1 MAEIENFRRLFDY
14 DNWANAAHL
23 ESLRKA
29 AQPPASA
36 LRAFA
41 HVLATRRIWLKRL
54 EPARYA
60 TELKFYPALDV
71 AGCAALMT
79 EEQALWKELLA
90 GLGDAGL
97 DQRREFRDSLGNPY
111 TMRVRDMLMH
121 VLLHSAHHRGQ
132 VALELR
138 QAGFTPA
145 DADLYISPMAQPL

>member
-1 MAEIENFRRLFDY
+1 MAETANFARLFDY

-23 ESLRKA
+23 DSLRKA
-29 AQPPASA
+29 GSPPASA
-36 LRAFA
+36 LKAFA
-41 HVLATRRIWLKRL
+41 HVVATRRIWLKRL
-54 EPARYA
+54 DARYA
-60 TELKFYPALDV
+60 TDLKFYPALDV
-71 AGCAALMT
+71 AGCAALMA

-90 GLGDAGL
+90 GLDDQALDAT
-97 DQRREFRDSLGNPY
+97 RSFKDSLGNPY

-145 DADLYISPMAQPL
+145 DADLYISPMARPA